1 MCWAGQHPPQNN
13 NKNKNWSHSF
23 LTQCILR
30 PSWSN
35 IEFEPFIC
43 DLKTEPRRS
52 QTKNKIKPANK
63 NSRTRSR
70 LCVWGTV
77 PIYSSL
83 GLCLSFSFNF
93 NNFNEVTR
101 IWIYI
106 EPCRSYTKAFIKY
119 LLSPCQTLVFL
130 NDLPIWFCVKIFSLG
145 PFCLNK
151 TRKDARCF
159 HRFRRQWQVQAST
172 RQKTSSGET

>member
-101 IWIYI
+101 IWIYMNFLGI
-106 EPCRSYTKAFIKY
+106 SRY
-119 LLSPCQTLVFL
+119 LLRSKQPFVPFL
-130 NDLPIWFCVKIFSLG
+130 PSFLLLRSL
-145 PFCLNK
+145 
-151 TRKDARCF
+151 
-159 HRFRRQWQVQAST
+159 
-172 RQKTSSGET
+172 